1 MDALISSALEEICYR
16 GSSGVALSS
25 IWGKLSPAPSPS
37 VKATLWSNLLSVPT
51 LRFSVAGK
59 DKLFGPDDPEIQL
72 VEDAEKLK
80 LKVVANEHLRDCFVG
95 LYDVPSCG
103 VRPLQRRALE
113 RIAISRE
120 DGVTQS
126 QLCKE
131 FGMEGRNFFY
141 IVKNLE
147 SRNLIVRQPAIVKT
161 KEAGGAG
168 EMKSSVSTNLMYLSR
183 YATRLGAQQRFE
195 INKEEHA
202 LGSLSDLEEAD
213 VDEENSAGDCLKDAV
228 LVKDFIPAMQAICE
242 KLEIA
247 NGNVLVI
254 TDIKK
259 DLGYIGRFGH
269 RAWRRI
275 FQKLKDAGIVEE
287 FDAKVNE
294 KVERC
299 IHLLKKFCPK
309 LFETK
314 QLRGSRACD
323 ENRQLKFGRKPKLN
337 EQLLEL
343 PINQQIYDLIDENG
357 TDGAIGIEVCSRLG
371 LDKKKTYERFY
382 DLVSRFGMHCQ
393 AENHKKTA
401 VYRYWTS
408 VHYNPQ
414 ASNAQ
419 MDKLETSAGLPASAS
434 ASRPFCIDAPDQTT
448 LISSMNNRL
457 ISGVDCAYQRNL
469 SDGGED
475 SKSSKF
481 LEDGKANSG
490 LVPDI
495 DHVTSGAVSSA
506 GLDLVCV
513 DVESNGALS
522 ESSQISLLKQP
533 SAHQTP
539 VTADNSLREQRILE
553 HIQKEKI
560 VLRVVLH
567 KLLLGLEKD
576 KGTIMDRRT
585 IDRILNKLQK
595 EGHCRCVTFHV
606 PSVTNCGRSRMAH
619 VILHSSIESVLPEK
633 VYDMLREF
641 EKLSRQGSSRCKVD
655 SVFPVLS
662 GVNRTQAPVDSDG
675 QAARSEAMRTNGFVL
690 AKMVRAKLLHT
701 FLWDYLS
708 TSEEWDGNLSSGY
721 KLFALQG
728 AVKAIP
734 LELFLQV
741 AGSTQK
747 IDNLV
752 EKCKLGLRLR
762 DLPAE
767 EYRSLMDTLAT
778 GRLSVIIDLLRR
790 LKLIRLIPVEN
801 TEDGV
806 MFPHALFTDAM
817 EFKPYIEEPPAIV
830 AKSID
835 LRPRYRHDFV
845 LSSREAV
852 EDYWKTLEFCYA
864 AADPKAAFYAFP
876 GSAVPENIQEFV
888 LPCTPSDNAQ
898 NLGHGKR
905 SESRKRLRRH
915 NLHQKFIKC
924 LNESSDAGT
933 ELYKSVAVSNAVEL
947 LKLVFLSSST
957 TPDLQNMLGET
968 LRHYS
973 ERDIFTAFSYLRDSK
988 ILIGGN
994 GGPFV
999 LSQHFLHNIS
1009 KSPFP
1014 TNTGKRA
1021 AKFSNWL
1028 HDGKN
1033 YLIGGGIDLK
1043 EDLQCGDLFHLFARV
1058 SSGEMSVSPCLPDEG
1073 LGEAD
1078 DLRISKR
1085 KAETDV
1091 PCDSEKAKKMKSM
1104 RDGELFSRRE
1114 KGFPGIRVSICC
1126 EKILP
1131 VDALESLDDGKN
1143 GTDNSQKDKMECGF
1157 VQIDSH
1163 VPQSP
1168 NFDNITPSARLSGNS
1183 SWEAMS
1189 GYASY
1194 LYSNLCFPKEGGLFS
1209 PKSFQE
1215 IYKAIHK
1222 AGDQGLSFEEVT
1234 HTLDMPGE
1242 KMAESVIDVLQ
1253 TFGRVLKVNAYD
1265 SVRVVDALYVSK
1277 YSLTLRPSLD
1287 SNPKPPSVTEPHER
1301 SDNCQP
1307 ENKVVV
1313 ESHVAADQS
1322 IMGDND
1328 VHRVTILNLPEEAVP
1343 LIETQSRNS
1352 QESDPQDQN
1361 LIDIHERRTDGKTYI
1376 PILPW
1381 VNGDGTTNR
1390 VVYRG
1395 LVRRALGTVMQY
1407 PGILEEEIIKR
1418 MDVLNPQSCRRL
1430 LELMVLDSHL
1440 MVRKMHQLTGN
1451 VPPTLLLRKSSRF
1464 SKPSSVYRNHFFAN
1478 PRSTYLL

>member
-1 MDALISSALEEICYR
+1 MEH
-16 GSSGVALSS
+16 
-25 IWGKLSPAPSPS
+25 
-37 VKATLWSNLLSVPT
+37 SNKT
-51 LRFSVAGK
+51 ITCA
-59 DKLFGPDDPEIQL
+59 
-72 VEDAEKLK
+72 
-80 LKVVANEHLRDCFVG
+80 ANR
-95 LYDVPSCG
+95 
-103 VRPLQRRALE
+103 
-113 RIAISRE
+113 
-120 DGVTQS
+120 
-126 QLCKE
+126 
-131 FGMEGRNFFY
+131 
-141 IVKNLE
+141 
-147 SRNLIVRQPAIVKT
+147 
-161 KEAGGAG
+161 
-168 EMKSSVSTNLMYLSR
+168 
-183 YATRLGAQQRFE
+183 
-195 INKEEHA
+195 
-202 LGSLSDLEEAD
+202 
-213 VDEENSAGDCLKDAV
+213 
-228 LVKDFIPAMQAICE
+228 
-242 KLEIA
+242 
-247 NGNVLVI
+247 
-254 TDIKK
+254 
-259 DLGYIGRFGH
+259 
-269 RAWRRI
+269 
-275 FQKLKDAGIVEE
+275 
-287 FDAKVNE
+287 
-294 KVERC
+294 
-299 IHLLKKFCPK
+299 
-309 LFETK
+309 
-314 QLRGSRACD
+314 
-323 ENRQLKFGRKPKLN
+323 
-337 EQLLEL
+337 
-343 PINQQIYDLIDENG
+343 
-357 TDGAIGIEVCSRLG
+357 
-371 LDKKKTYERFY
+371 
-382 DLVSRFGMHCQ
+382 
-393 AENHKKTA
+393 
-401 VYRYWTS
+401 
-408 VHYNPQ
+408 
-414 ASNAQ
+414 
-419 MDKLETSAGLPASAS
+419 
-434 ASRPFCIDAPDQTT
+434 
-448 LISSMNNRL
+448 
-457 ISGVDCAYQRNL
+457 
-469 SDGGED
+469 
-475 SKSSKF
+475 
-481 LEDGKANSG
+481 
-490 LVPDI
+490 
-495 DHVTSGAVSSA
+495 
-506 GLDLVCV
+506 
-513 DVESNGALS
+513 
-522 ESSQISLLKQP
+522 
-533 SAHQTP
+533 
-539 VTADNSLREQRILE
+539 
-553 HIQKEKI
+553 
-560 VLRVVLH
+560 
-567 KLLLGLEKD
+567 
-576 KGTIMDRRT
+576 
-585 IDRILNKLQK
+585 
-595 EGHCRCVTFHV
+595 
-606 PSVTNCGRSRMAH
+606 
-619 VILHSSIESVLPEK
+619 
-633 VYDMLREF
+633 
-641 EKLSRQGSSRCKVD
+641 
-655 SVFPVLS
+655 
-662 GVNRTQAPVDSDG
+662 
-675 QAARSEAMRTNGFVL
+675 
-690 AKMVRAKLLHT
+690 
-701 FLWDYLS
+701 
-708 TSEEWDGNLSSGY
+708 
-721 KLFALQG
+721 
-728 AVKAIP
+728 
-734 LELFLQV
+734 
-741 AGSTQK
+741 
-747 IDNLV
+747 
-752 EKCKLGLRLR
+752 
-762 DLPAE
+762 
-767 EYRSLMDTLAT
+767 
-778 GRLSVIIDLLRR
+778 
-790 LKLIRLIPVEN
+790 
-801 TEDGV
+801 
-806 MFPHALFTDAM
+806 
-817 EFKPYIEEPPAIV
+817 
-830 AKSID
+830 
-835 LRPRYRHDFV
+835 
-845 LSSREAV
+845 
-852 EDYWKTLEFCYA
+852 
-864 AADPKAAFYAFP
+864 
-876 GSAVPENIQEFV
+876 
-888 LPCTPSDNAQ
+888 
-898 NLGHGKR
+898 
-905 SESRKRLRRH
+905 
-915 NLHQKFIKC
+915 
-924 LNESSDAGT
+924 
-933 ELYKSVAVSNAVEL
+933 
-947 LKLVFLSSST
+947 
-957 TPDLQNMLGET
+957 
-968 LRHYS
+968 
-973 ERDIFTAFSYLRDSK
+973 
-988 ILIGGN
+988 IGGN

-1078 DLRISKR
+1078 DLRSSKR